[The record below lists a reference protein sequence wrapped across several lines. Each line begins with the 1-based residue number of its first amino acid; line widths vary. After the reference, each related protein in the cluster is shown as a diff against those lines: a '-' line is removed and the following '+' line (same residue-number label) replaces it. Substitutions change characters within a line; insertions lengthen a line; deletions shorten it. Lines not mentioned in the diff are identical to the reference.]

1 MAFLQ
6 LQWWWCWW
14 WWVGCPTIKQNFFD
28 YFMLTAAA
36 SRSHLVF
43 GFGHKVIAGP
53 ALKKKATTQA
63 RGAGKWPTNRQMSVH
78 GLPCG
83 DFRSTQPHILEAL
96 WSWVAKNCIWSFFWV
111 PSEAQQY
118 PVQWKIH
125 NTHIE
130 SSCKQDIKMKLKL
143 KLRRKLYL

>member
-14 WWVGCPTIKQNFFD
+14 WWVVGCPTIKQNFFD

-53 ALKKKATTQA
+53 ALKKKGNNPST
-63 RGAGKWPTNRQMSVH
+63 RGWEMANQPTDVCTWSAMRRLSEH
-78 GLPCG
+78 PA
-83 DFRSTQPHILEAL
+83 PHIG
-96 WSWVAKNCIWSFFWV
+96 SV
-111 PSEAQQY
+111 
-118 PVQWKIH
+118 
-125 NTHIE
+125 
-130 SSCKQDIKMKLKL
+130 MKLGSKKL
-143 KLRRKLYL
+143 QYSENMKTRHWNEIEIETKKQNILNKNRIKNMKTKHISYTL

>member
-14 WWVGCPTIKQNFFD
+14 WWVVGCPTIKQNFFD

-53 ALKKKATTQA
+53 ALKKKGNNPST
-63 RGAGKWPTNRQMSVH
+63 RGWEMANQPTDVCTWSAMRRLSEH
-78 GLPCG
+78 PA
-83 DFRSTQPHILEAL
+83 PHIGSVMKLGSKKL
-96 WSWVAKNCIWSFFWV
+96 HLIFFLGSKWSSVI
-111 PSEAQQY
+111 PST
-118 PVQWKIH
+118 VKTW
-125 NTHIE
+125 
-130 SSCKQDIKMKLKL
+130 KQDIEMKLKL
-143 KLRRKLYL
+143 KLRSKIYI